1 MAQTS
6 NISPGDRPDR
16 VWSLADLE
24 LLHEVE
30 KPIIVVVTSTHDDPS
45 SPGGVRAT
53 TDVPFQNAT
62 CVKQYGLKR
71 PREEYERVLSGWTE
85 EQSLRRRRF
94 LAAVTEG
101 KEAKEFWL
109 DIRPLMH
116 LFCQGYAKEGPM
128 RITKFLS
135 KPIQLETSPGCVETA
150 AMHIIE
156 PEQASIADSR
166 VCAMHDRDPIH
177 TMLYD
182 SKGVLLSANK
192 AAMTAFHIDTPG
204 SHMPYAEAL
213 TIKRLFDAGAYPG
226 GQEEADR
233 AYHEAMHAVFTDQ
246 VDCHRHSQPFSRK
259 KDGKVRWAM
268 LEMWPMLDPVSQSA
282 AVLVKTSNITQ
293 MKLLELELAGRQDSL
308 QRHNEELEQDSV
320 AMQAEARK
328 LQREANSLARRLEA
342 VMHDKLKDRT
352 SFDAATPIDKT
363 LEYLQNAIMGRAQ
376 DVQEAVDLY
385 NMLSDSD
392 TNLRQPIGMA
402 NQLFQEGMDSD
413 VARSML
419 QLLQGNELRKS
430 EPDAAETA
438 AQEAAAPAAQLASW
452 KTVAHMDWREQVE
465 EQASAGDVAT
475 TSPPATAAAES
486 LAVIPAPVT
495 LAVERMLQDA
505 STNWQFDIFALA
517 DATPGYTLSL
527 LTFHVMKQSGLVQ
540 EFSLDEP
547 KLQAY
552 LQQIEQG
559 YNPLIPYHNSVHV
572 ASVVQI
578 THMLLTRGGV
588 MKSNAMTRLQ
598 QLATYIAAFIHDFQH
613 GGVNND
619 FLIKTFHPLAMTY
632 NDISPLEN
640 HHLASALVLLHQ
652 PQHLFLSKE
661 RVSAEQVGTMR
672 GVTIS
677 EVLGTDMKKH
687 FDITSRF
694 QMLLKCADIGHL
706 AAAPALHQR
715 WAYQLEE
722 EFFRQGDQE
731 RGLGLPVSPLM
742 DRNLRGGMTKS
753 QVGFFSIVGI
763 PQFKAMTDLFEDAKP
778 MLEGVLENY
787 HRWEAAAAAAGL

>member
-1 MAQTS
+1 
-6 NISPGDRPDR
+6 
-16 VWSLADLE
+16 
-24 LLHEVE
+24 
-30 KPIIVVVTSTHDDPS
+30 
-45 SPGGVRAT
+45 
-53 TDVPFQNAT
+53 
-62 CVKQYGLKR
+62 
-71 PREEYERVLSGWTE
+71 
-85 EQSLRRRRF
+85 
-94 LAAVTEG
+94 
-101 KEAKEFWL
+101 
-109 DIRPLMH
+109 
-116 LFCQGYAKEGPM
+116 
-128 RITKFLS
+128 
-135 KPIQLETSPGCVETA
+135 
-150 AMHIIE
+150 MHIIE
-156 PEQASIADSR
+156 PEQSSIADSR
-166 VCAMHDRDPIH
+166 VSAMHDRDPIH

-182 SKGVLLSANK
+182 SKGMLLSANK
-192 AAMTAFHIDTPG
+192 AAMSAFHIDT
-204 SHMPYAEAL
+204 
-213 TIKRLFDAGAYPG
+213 PG

-233 AYHEAMHAVFTDQ
+233 AYAEAMHAVFTAQ

-268 LEMWPMLDPVSQSA
+268 LEMWPMLDPVSQSP

-308 QRHNEELEQDSV
+308 QRHNDELEQDSV

-342 VMHDKLKDRT
+342 IMHDKLKART
-352 SFDAATPIDKT
+352 SFDEPTIDKT
-363 LEYLQNAIMGRAQ
+363 LGDTCRNAIHGRAQ

-402 NQLFQEGMDSD
+402 SQLLQEGMDSD

-430 EPDAAETA
+430 QPDAAETVP
-438 AQEAAAPAAQLASW
+438 QEAAVPAAQLASW
-452 KTVAHMDWREQVE
+452 KTVAHMDWREPAE
-465 EQASAGDVAT
+465 EQANVGDVAS
-475 TSPPATAAAES
+475 TSQPAIAAAES
-486 LAVIPAPVT
+486 LTVIPAPVT
-495 LAVERMLQDA
+495 PAVERMLQDA

-540 EFSLDEP
+540 EYSLDES
-547 KLQAY
+547 KLQAF
-552 LQQIEQG
+552 LRQIERG
-559 YNPLIPYHNSVHV
+559 YDPSIPYHNSIHV

-588 MKSNAMTRLQ
+588 MKSNAMTRSQ
-598 QLATYIAAFIHDFQH
+598 QLATYISAVVHDFQH

-619 FLIKTFHPLAMTY
+619 FLIKTFHPLAMLY

-640 HHLASALVLLHQ
+640 HHLASAAMVLHHPDHVFFPVSRPPTHAYYHAYLVLV
-652 PQHLFLSKE
+652 E
-661 RVSAEQVGTMR
+661 RVSAEQVGAMR
-672 GVTIS
+672 AVSIAQ
-677 EVLGTDMKKH
+677 VLGTDMKKH

-731 RGLGLPVSPLM
+731 RVLGLPVSPLM

-763 PQFKAMTDLFEDAKP
+763 PQFKAMTDLFEDANQ